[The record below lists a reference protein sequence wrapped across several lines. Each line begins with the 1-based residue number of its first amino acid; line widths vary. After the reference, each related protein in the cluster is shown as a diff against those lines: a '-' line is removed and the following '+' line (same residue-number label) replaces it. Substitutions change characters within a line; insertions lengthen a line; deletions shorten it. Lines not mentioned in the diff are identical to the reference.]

1 MRLLTYQYQDKAP
14 SRWKLPKLNLDA
26 NINLIGGLS
35 AVGKTRLLNT
45 IFNLSLMIQKKRHMS
60 TGCWEIDFQVN
71 KSKYKY
77 ILDLEDDRRT
87 GKVLVAKE
95 RLTKNNK
102 EIIRRTR
109 KTFFLGREKL
119 PALSKEDTGIYL
131 LKDDKKI
138 GQIYNEFKKIYIRRL
153 NPVYFGVPE
162 EATQLGGITKEVLE
176 READQFTPEYIQ
188 SNFSDVN
195 TQLMLLKM
203 HHRRIYER
211 VFRDFKTIFPFVT
224 DMNVKPAKEV
234 KQLTIQMKLPLDI
247 VIPVLVIKEK
257 GVKEEIPIV
266 NMSSGMLRCIIQ
278 LVDIYSMPDDSVY
291 LIDELENSMGVRAL
305 PQMTDILLSRSNK
318 IQLIFTSH
326 LPYVFNNVNIR
337 HWRILTRKGSQVKVT
352 SGDSLD
358 EKYSKSHQDA
368 YTQLI
373 NSELIEEGI

>member
-14 SRWKLPKLNLDA
+14 SRWKLPRINLDD

-45 IFNLSLMIQKKRHMS
+45 IFNLSLIIQKKRDIS
-60 TGCWEIDFQVN
+60 AGCWELEFQVEQ
-71 KSKYKY
+71 SIYKY
-77 ILDLEDDRRT
+77 ILHLEIDRIT
-87 GKVLVAKE
+87 HNVVVAKE
-95 RLTKNNK
+95 QLTKNDTNIISRNK
-102 EIIRRTR
+102 Q
-109 KTFFLGREKL
+109 TFLLRGKKL

-131 LKDDKKI
+131 LKEDKKI
-138 GQIYNEFKKIYIRRL
+138 EQIYNEFKKIYIRRL
-153 NPVYFGVPE
+153 NPTYFGVPE
-162 EATQLGGITKEVLE
+162 DFTQLGGITKEVLE
-176 READQFTPEYIQ
+176 KEPGQFTPEYIQ
-188 SNFSDVN
+188 SNFRDVN
-195 TQLMLLKM
+195 TQLLLLKM
-203 HHRRIYER
+203 HHRRIYESI
-211 VFRDFKTIFPFVT
+211 FRDFKTIFPFVA

-257 GVKEEIPIV
+257 GVKEEIPIM

-278 LVDIYSMPDDSVY
+278 LVDIYSMPDDSIY

-318 IQLIFTSH
+318 LQLIFTSH

-337 HWRILTRKGSQVKVT
+337 HWRILTRKGSQVTVT
-352 SGDSLD
+352 SGASLD
-358 EKYSKSHQDA
+358 KKYSQSHQDA

-373 NSELIEEGI
+373 NSELIEDGI